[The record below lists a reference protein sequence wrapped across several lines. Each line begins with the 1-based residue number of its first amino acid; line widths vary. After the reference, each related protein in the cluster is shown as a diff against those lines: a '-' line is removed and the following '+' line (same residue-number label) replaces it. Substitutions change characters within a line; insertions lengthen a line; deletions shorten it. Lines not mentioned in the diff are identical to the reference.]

1 MLLVFFWTIMYSI
14 ATAGSITLLG
24 QRDLISGNLFS
35 FEKIIALLINWKFI
49 FSMLLA
55 LMARVSFIMTNN
67 SLLKIPRLAAN
78 STTITAF
85 VTLIGLVLIVVFNY
99 IFLKEK
105 LNLNQ
110 AIGAFLIMFGIFM
123 MLK

>member
-1 MLLVFFWTIMYSI
+1 MYSI